1 MGFSPGVFLREP
13 HIAAFSRRLASSARL
28 ILFDKRGTGL
38 SDQVPRLSPTLEE
51 WMDHVQAVQA
61 ARWHEEDCD
70 LSVQGLATGRTVE
83 VAEELIAH
91 APPGA
96 DRGFES
102 REEPRGQVG
111 DSVRAGSC
119 CLR

>member
-1 MGFSPGVFLREP
+1 MREP
-13 HIAAFSRRLASSARL
+13 HFAAFSRRLASSARL

-51 WMDHVQAVQA
+51 WMGHVQAVQV

-83 VAEELIAH
+83 VAEELIAY
-91 APPGA
+91 APLGRIVVSRVA
-96 DRGFES
+96 KNLVARSAIQFE
-102 REEPRGQVG
+102 QVAAVYG
-111 DSVRAGSC
+111 EG
-119 CLR
+119 